1 MKTAHLDRLFTI
13 LMLALGLYVTVSAC
27 NYGLYRDAVPGPGFF
42 PAIAGLLMTVLS
54 AAILARDL
62 SGRMRMAGEIALP
75 VIGGLA
81 GVTAAVVAFVYL
93 TPLTGMA
100 IAAGLAMAAI
110 GYLTEEPDRKGG
122 RFPLKLIGLSIGT
135 VAVCHVLF
143 GMIIR
148 VPLITGPLGF

>member
-1 MKTAHLDRLFTI
+1 MKTAHLDRLFTL
-13 LMLALGLYVTVSAC
+13 LMLALGLYVTISAC

-42 PAIAGLLMTVLS
+42 PAIAGLLMTALS

-62 SGRMRMAGEIALP
+62 SGRMRMDGEIALP
-75 VIGGLA
+75 VMGGIV
-81 GVTAAVVAFVYL
+81 GVTAAIVAFVYL

-100 IAAGLAMAAI
+100 IAAGLAMAVI
-110 GYLTEEPDRKGG
+110 GYLTEEPDRKRG
-122 RFPLKLIGLSIGT
+122 RFPLKLIGLCIGT
-135 VAVCHVLF
+135 VAACHVLF

>member
-13 LMLALGLYVTVSAC
+13 LVLALGLYVTVSAY

-62 SGRMRMAGEIALP
+62 SGRMRMAGEITLH

-93 TPLTGMA
+93 T
-100 IAAGLAMAAI
+100 
-110 GYLTEEPDRKGG
+110 EEPDRKGG
-122 RFPLKLIGLSIGT
+122 HFPLKLIGLSIGT

>member
-13 LMLALGLYVTVSAC
+13 LMLSLGLYVTVAAY
-27 NYGLYRDAVPGPGFF
+27 NYDLYRDTVPGPGFF

-54 AAILARDL
+54 AAILVRDL
-62 SGRMRMAGEIALP
+62 SGRMRMSGEIGLP
-75 VIGGLA
+75 VIGGIA
-81 GVTAAVVAFVYL
+81 GVTAAVIGFVYV
-93 TPLTGMA
+93 TPLTGMG
-100 IAAGLAMAAI
+100 IAAGVAMAII

-122 RFPLKLIGLSIGT
+122 RFPLKLVGLCIGT
-135 VAVCHVLF
+135 VAACHVLF

>member
-1 MKTAHLDRLFTI
+1 MKTAHLDRLFTL
-13 LMLALGLYVTVSAC
+13 LMLALGLYVTFGAC

-54 AAILARDL
+54 AAILVRDL
-62 SGRMRMAGEIALP
+62 SGRLRLSGEIGLP
-75 VIGGLA
+75 VIGGIA
-81 GVTAAVVAFVYL
+81 GVTAAIVAFVYL

-100 IAAGLAMAAI
+100 AAAGLAMAVI
-110 GYLTEEPDRKGG
+110 GYLTEESDRKGG

-135 VAVCHVLF
+135 VAACHVLF

-148 VPLITGPLGF
+148 VPLITGPFGF

>member
-1 MKTAHLDRLFTI
+1 MKTAHLDRLFTS
-13 LMLALGLYVTVSAC
+13 LMLALGLYVTVSAF

-54 AAILARDL
+54 AAILVRDL
-62 SGRMRMAGEIALP
+62 SGRLRISGEIGLP
-75 VIGGLA
+75 VIGGIA
-81 GVTAAVVAFVYL
+81 GVTAAIVAFVYL

-100 IAAGLAMAAI
+100 VAAGLAMAVI
-110 GYLTEEPDRKGG
+110 GYLTEESDRKGG

-135 VAVCHVLF
+135 VAACHVLF

-148 VPLITGPLGF
+148 VPLITGPFGF